1 MEGVWDSKEPGLSA
15 GQTQPGSGGG
25 AGREAADLM
34 LQAAAAAAAAA
45 DQCRAAVARW
55 EEASKAAELS
65 ASVGQQTT
73 ALPSSVVPSTPTAS
87 TGIPAVP
94 PAVQASLQ
102 LTDAT
107 ADAVRVMELVAMLIE
122 FASSL
127 DQVVWNTWKAVGPN
141 SAVKR
146 PAPLK
151 GTMARFVT
159 GEADTPRDK
168 VKQDLERLRQMTAAL
183 TASVNQAGR
192 QFAQR
197 HIERFGS
204 AEIER
209 AVREEGGGGW
219 GGLEA
224 KCWKKY
230 QQMSGTMDAE
240 EIHRELLGAITSFT
254 ESLLR
259 GIGR

>member
-1 MEGVWDSKEPGLSA
+1 M
-15 GQTQPGSGGG
+15 
-25 AGREAADLM
+25 R
-34 LQAAAAAAAAA
+34 QAAAAAAAAA
-45 DQCRAAVARW
+45 EQCRAAVARW
-55 EEASKAAELS
+55 EEASKASAASALGGQS
-65 ASVGQQTT
+65 ASTLAAAAT
-73 ALPSSVVPSTPTAS
+73 EPPAA
-87 TGIPAVP
+87 TGAAGMPLVPAV
-94 PAVQASLQ
+94 VQASLQ
-102 LTDAT
+102 LTDAS
-107 ADAVRVMELVAMLIE
+107 ADALRVMELVAMLIE

-127 DQVVWNTWKAVGPN
+127 DQVVWNTWKAVAPN

-151 GTMARFVT
+151 ATMARFVT

-197 HIERFGS
+197 HIERFGA

-219 GGLEA
+219 GGLEG